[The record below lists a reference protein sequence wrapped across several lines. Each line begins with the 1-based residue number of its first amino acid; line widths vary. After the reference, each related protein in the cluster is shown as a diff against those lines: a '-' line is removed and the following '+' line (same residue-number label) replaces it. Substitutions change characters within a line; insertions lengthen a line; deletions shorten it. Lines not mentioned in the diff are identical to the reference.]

1 MDPSVSLIPNLP
13 IRGPVPNPP
22 LSPAAPAV
30 QSRPAP
36 GGEDE
41 LFRDPFAEFA
51 PSSR

>member
-1 MDPSVSLIPNLP
+1 MDPSVSMNPNLP
-13 IRGPVPNPP
+13 IRDQAPNP
-22 LSPAAPAV
+22 LVQPAAPAA

-41 LFRDPFAEFA
+41 LFRDPFADFA